1 MVNKVTQCSWTQAKR
16 TKGNK
21 KYNNNTE
28 KDIKNIDLGLQT

>member
-1 MVNKVTQCSWTQAKR
+1 MVNKVIQCSQTQTQR

-28 KDIKNIDLGLQT
+28 KDIENIDLGLQT